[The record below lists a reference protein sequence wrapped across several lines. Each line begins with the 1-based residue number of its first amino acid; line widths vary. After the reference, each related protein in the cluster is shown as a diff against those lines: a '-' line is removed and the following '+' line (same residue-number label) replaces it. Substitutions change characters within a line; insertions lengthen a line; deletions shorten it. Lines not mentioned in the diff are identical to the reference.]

1 MDTPTTT
8 TEENTMGAVSYELN
22 LEPVEAGVGWTAM
35 IYRSVRAGVCGPW
48 TDTVTLDLDPA
59 AMFHPIRDLP
69 GAALVALC
77 MDGQFI
83 PGPPGGVR
91 PVRVDRASRPADP
104 RGRGSPSPGA
114 RDRDVLLMPTWRT
127 GPRPGASPNV
137 LAR

>member
-1 MDTPTTT
+1 MDTPTT

-48 TDTVTLDLDPA
+48 TDTVTLDLNPA
-59 AMFHPIRDLP
+59 VMFHPIRDLP

-83 PGPPGGVR
+83 PGPPGVYGR
-91 PVRVDRASRPADP
+91 YGSIALRVPLTPAGEDPPRPAHVI
-104 RGRGSPSPGA
+104 A
-114 RDRDVLLMPTWRT
+114 MFH
-127 GPRPGASPNV
+127 
-137 LAR
+137 